1 MKHAITIQHC
11 LWFGFL
17 AYYTATKFSAGGAAY
32 SHAYALQVAIIVALT
47 AIVPF
52 YASSYASSR
61 IARAV
66 PRLKLWAL
74 LLLPASLAM
83 AGYAAFFF
91 TFIAPNFPDIAAIQ
105 VISRGLLPGIVIS
118 ALLLFP
124 SFADRL
130 VHKKEATA
138 S

>member
-52 YASSYASSR
+52 YASSR